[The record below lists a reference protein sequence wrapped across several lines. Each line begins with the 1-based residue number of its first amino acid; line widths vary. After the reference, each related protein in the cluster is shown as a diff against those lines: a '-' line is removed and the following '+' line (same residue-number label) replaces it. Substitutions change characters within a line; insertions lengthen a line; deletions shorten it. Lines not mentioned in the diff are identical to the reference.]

1 MRLTTA
7 GAVLLLALA
16 PACGGSEPTG
26 PDGDGLPNGS
36 FSARVDG
43 SNYTATVAIVAQ
55 VTGGI
60 VSIGTTNAA
69 GQSIG
74 FAWVDAGPN
83 TYTVGST
90 SPTNGSYS
98 FTGSGWAANVAG
110 GSGSII
116 VTTKTANRVAGTFS
130 FVMVPTSGAASGNK
144 TITQGSFDLTF

>member
-16 PACGGSEPTG
+16 PACGSSGPTG
-26 PDGDGLPNGS
+26 PGGNTLTNGT
-36 FSARVDG
+36 FSAQVDG
-43 SNYTATVAIVAQ
+43 ASFNATVAIVGQ

-60 VSIGTTNAA
+60 VSIAASNQA

-74 FAWVDAGPN
+74 FAWVDAGLN

-98 FTGSGWAANVAG
+98 FTGAGWAANVAG
-110 GSGSII
+110 GSGSIV
-116 VTTKTANRVAGTFS
+116 VTAKTSNRVAGTFS
-130 FVMVPTSGAASGNK
+130 FVLIPTSGTASGNK